1 MRLFNEWSGMK
12 SQGFFT
18 KKNNT
23 AQEFYR
29 GRLFRKYFLL
39 ILVLVWG
46 ILLVSGG
53 TSAYF
58 SYLEHQSTL
67 GSLQHEKAHAAALRI
82 EHFIRQIEQQL
93 NFVALPQL
101 VKGSGIEQRRFEFLK
116 LMRQVPAVSDI
127 AQLDTNGTEQLK
139 VSRLE
144 MDVVGSSKDRSQDP
158 AFLGAK
164 LGKTWYGPVYF
175 RKETEPYM
183 AIAVSSRS
191 GDGAVSVVDVNLKF
205 IWDVVTNIQI
215 GKKGKAYVVDN
226 TGNLIA
232 DPNIGLVLG
241 KANLSQLAHVKSVL
255 DGQDATDMQAIRARD
270 LSGLEVLAA
279 YAGIEPLGWK
289 VFVEQPVTEVYE
301 TLYAAI
307 RRTGFMMVAGMLFSV
322 LIALWFARGLVRP
335 IRILQ
340 EGAQKVGAG
349 ELDQKIEVNTGD
361 ELESLAH
368 QFNNMSERLRESYSG
383 MERKVDERTA
393 ELLIARDAANAA
405 NQAKSMFLANMSHE
419 LRTPLNAII
428 GFSGML
434 KKRMFGDLNAKQAEY
449 VDDIY
454 TSGSHLL
461 SLINDLLDLAKVESG
476 RIELEVKR
484 FDLPSALENSITL
497 VRERANRHGIVID
510 LAVDCNLGSFMG
522 DERKLKQIML
532 NLLSNAVKFTPDGG
546 RINMKAGPVDGG
558 VQIAVSDTGAGIK
571 PEDQKVIFD
580 EFCQVGDDSHK
591 REGTGL
597 GLTLTKKLV
606 ELHGGKM
613 LLESEAGKGSTF
625 TFTLTEGPSCQAS

>member
-1 MRLFNEWSGMK
+1 MK
-12 SQGFFT
+12 LRGFFT
-18 KKNNT
+18 KKNN
-23 AQEFYR
+23 AAPEFYR
-29 GRLFRKYFLL
+29 GRLFRKYFQL
-39 ILVLVWG
+39 ILVLVCG
-46 ILLVSGG
+46 TLFVSGG

-67 GSLQHEKAHAAALRI
+67 GSLQHEKANAAALRI
-82 EHFIRQIEQQL
+82 EQFVRQIEQQL
-93 NFVALPQL
+93 SFVALPQL
-101 VKGSGIEQRRFEFLK
+101 DKGAAGIEQRRFEFLK
-116 LMRQVPAVSDI
+116 LLRQVPAVSDI
-127 AQLDTNGTEQLK
+127 SQLDANGNELLK

-164 LGKTWYGPVYF
+164 PGTAWYGPVYF

-183 AIAVSSRS
+183 TIAVRSRT
-191 GDGAVSVVDVNLKF
+191 GEGAVSIIEVNLKF

-215 GKKGKAYVVDN
+215 GKKGKAYVVDS

-232 DPNIGLVLG
+232 DPDIGLVLG
-241 KANLSQLAHVKSVL
+241 KTNLSRLDHVKSAL
-255 DGQDATDMQAIRARD
+255 AGQDASNVKVIKTYD
-270 LSGLEVLAA
+270 LSGSKVFAS
-279 YAGIEPLGWK
+279 YADIEPLGWK
-289 VFVEQPVTEVYE
+289 VFVEQPVSEVYE

-307 RRTGFMMVAGMLFSV
+307 RRTGFMVVAGMLFSV

-349 ELDQKIEVNTGD
+349 ELDQKIEVKTGD
-361 ELESLAH
+361 ELESLAN
-368 QFNNMSERLRESYSG
+368 QFNSMTERLRESYSS

-393 ELLIARDAANAA
+393 ELLLARDAADAA
-405 NQAKSMFLANMSHE
+405 NQAKSMFLASASHE

-428 GFSGML
+428 GFSGIL
-434 KKRMFGDLNAKQAEY
+434 KKRMFGDLNEKQAEY
-449 VDDIY
+449 VEDIN
-454 TSGSHLL
+454 TSGNHLL

-476 RIELEVKR
+476 RIELDVKQ

-497 VRERANRHGIVID
+497 VRERANRHGILIE
-510 LAVDCNLGSFMG
+510 LALDERLSSFMG

-546 RINMKAGPVDGG
+546 RVTVKAGPVNGG
-558 VQIAVSDTGAGIK
+558 VQISVSDTGVGIR
-571 PEDQKVIFD
+571 PEDQQVVFG

-606 ELHGGKM
+606 ELHGGGIRV
-613 LLESEAGKGSTF
+613 ESEAGKGSTF
-625 TFTLTEGPSCQAS
+625 TFTLSEAPPCRES